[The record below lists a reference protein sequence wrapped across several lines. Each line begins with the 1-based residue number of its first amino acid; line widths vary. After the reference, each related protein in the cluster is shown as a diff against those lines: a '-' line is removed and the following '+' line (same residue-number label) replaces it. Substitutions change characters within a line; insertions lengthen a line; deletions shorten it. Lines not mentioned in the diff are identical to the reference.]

1 MAKQTNRVRPGAA
14 RAGRGPARPTGA
26 KAGSVRR
33 RVLGGVLLVAL
44 VAGGFG
50 WWKARTWRPDRNDY
64 PVQGVWLSDDNGVV
78 DWRLLRAAGADFAY
92 LTASEG
98 TSTRDAAFDEGV
110 AAARLR
116 GLHVGAVHV
125 YDLCAPADRQ
135 AANFVTLV
143 PRDKD
148 LLPPAIRIDITSRT
162 CPDVP
167 GEAQMQS
174 ELTTFLN
181 QVEKHAEKPV
191 ILMVSSALEKQ
202 FHLAARIDR
211 NIWVEQDYL
220 EPAYAGRPWVMWTA
234 TSRLRLD
241 AVGTPLKWVA
251 VQP

>member
-1 MAKQTNRVRPGAA
+1 MAKQPNRGRPTSARAKRARPGNL
-14 RAGRGPARPTGA
+14 
-26 KAGSVRR
+26 KRR
-33 RVLGGVLLVAL
+33 LLATLVLVLLVA
-44 VAGGFG
+44 GGVG
-50 WWKARTWRPDRNDY
+50 WWKALSWQPDRKDF
-64 PVQGVWLSDDNGVV
+64 PVQGVWLSDNNGAV

-98 TSTRDAAFDEGV
+98 TNVRDTAFANGV
-110 AAARLR
+110 AGARSR
-116 GLHVGAVHV
+116 GMQVGAVHV
-125 YDLCAPADRQ
+125 YDLCAPADAQ

-148 LLPPAIRIDITSRT
+148 MLPPAIRIDISSRT
-162 CPDVP
+162 CPEVP

-181 QVEKHAEKPV
+181 QVEKHAEKAV
-191 ILMVSSALEKQ
+191 ILMVSKSVEKE

-211 NIWVEQDYL
+211 NIWVEQDFL

-234 TSRLRLD
+234 SSRLRLD
-241 AVGTPLKWVA
+241 AVNTPVRWVV

>member
-1 MAKQTNRVRPGAA
+1 MAKQPNRVRPQAA
-14 RAGRGPARPTGA
+14 RAPKRRVGA
-26 KAGSVRR
+26 TRR
-33 RVLGGVLLVAL
+33 RVLGAVLLLAM
-44 VAGGFG
+44 VAGGIG
-50 WWKARTWRPDRNDY
+50 WWKARTWLPDRKDY
-64 PVQGVWLSDDNGVV
+64 PVQGVWLSDDNGAV
-78 DWRLLRAAGADFAY
+78 DWRLLRAGGADFAY

-98 TSTRDAAFDEGV
+98 TDTRDMAFAEGV
-110 AAARLR
+110 AAARSR
-116 GLHVGAVHV
+116 GMQVGAVHV
-125 YDLCAPADRQ
+125 YDLCAPADKQ

-148 LLPPAIRIDITSRT
+148 LLPPAIRIDISSRT

-181 QVEKHAEKPV
+181 QVEKHTEKPV

-211 NIWVEQDYL
+211 NIWVEQDFF

-234 TSRLRLD
+234 NSGLRLD
-241 AVGTPLKWVA
+241 AANTPLRWVV